1 MDKASYDF
9 LKQLINTPSPSGF
22 EERAAEIWKE
32 YIGLMFYENDPYG
45 GSYARI
51 GHPNYP
57 IVMLSGH
64 IDEVGFMVN
73 YVNSDG
79 FVYVDMIGGV
89 DPSVA
94 VAKRV
99 TIHNKNGPVKGIF
112 GKTAI
117 HLSDKEDKNPKLH
130 QMFIDIGA
138 KNREDAYKLVSIGDP
153 VTFDVNFEEYPNN
166 RIIGRGLDD
175 RIGAWCVAETLKRL
189 FYNSDNL
196 KCLVVGVATIQEEN
210 GIYGARIAVE
220 KVKPDMAIAIDVT
233 HATDSPGISK
243 EKCGDV
249 KLGNGPSINI
259 GSTSH
264 KKLNSVLIDMAE
276 NNRIPLQLEA
286 SPRRSGTDADEFFRA
301 RGGIPT
307 ANISVPNRYMHTPVE
322 MISLDDLE
330 NTVNLLVN
338 FCLNIPKNL
347 CLETK

>member
-1 MDKASYDF
+1 MEQKSLDF

-22 EERAAEIWKE
+22 EDAAAKVWRD
-32 YIGLMFYENDPYG
+32 YLGDAVYDTDVYC
-45 GSYARI
+45 GSYAVA
-51 GHPNYP
+51 GFFHYP
-57 IVMLSGH
+57 TIMLSGH

-73 YVNSDG
+73 YINSDG

-89 DPSVA
+89 DPTVA

-99 TIHNKNGPVKGIF
+99 TIHNKNGPISGVF

-117 HLSDKEDKNPKLH
+117 HLLDKEDKAAKLH

-138 KNREDAYKLVSIGDP
+138 KNKADALKMISIGDP
-153 VTFDVNFEEYPNN
+153 ITFDVSFEEYPNN
-166 RIIGRGLDD
+166 LIVGRGLDD
-175 RIGAWCVAETLKRL
+175 RIGAWCVAEAITKLREQRA
-189 FYNSDNL
+189 DL
-196 KCLVVGVATIQEEN
+196 KCHVIGAATIQEEN
-210 GIYGARIAVE
+210 GIYGAKIAVE
-220 KVKPDMAIAIDVT
+220 KVKPDIAIAIDVT

-249 KLGNGPSINI
+249 RLGDGPSVNI

-264 KKLNSVLIDMAE
+264 PKLNQMLIDTAE
-276 NNRIPLQLEA
+276 RNNIPLQMEA
-286 SPRRSGTDADEFFRA
+286 SPRRSGTDADECFRA

-330 NTVNLLVN
+330 NTVKLLVK
-338 FCLNIPKNL
+338 FCLEYQNVDFRR
-347 CLETK
+347 